1 MGIGVGTV
9 NTAEDAMDRFL
20 WDPEMQDLENTCY
33 ESFALDEEQLGFLS
47 RTKED
52 DARRM
57 FGWHEQIHGFLKTRQ
72 AAGDRHDR
80 RVRFGVNVNRQ
91 SVFRSETSGFGRDS
105 DEESEEQGDDEAEG
119 QYHYQSESSQKA
131 ARSGTIF
138 AAPKADGAIPAL
150 EATSRRRPSGGNRPS
165 VATAVLEMP
174 LPGPRA
180 RESTFARGTL
190 RTTGTTIA
198 GAGQLEQ
205 LTPRREPVAALT
217 GGSDSRRTS
226 LAVPIVI
233 SNPQEKKEKEAAL
246 ELLAGLAAGATT
258 AVLDE
263 KVARKSE
270 VHNFSR
276 MATQYGTATKG
287 TLPLGSVS
295 EEA

>member
-20 WDPEMQDLENTCY
+20 WDTDMLDLENNCY

-47 RTKED
+47 RANEE

-80 RVRFGVNVNRQ
+80 RVRFGVTGKHA
-91 SVFRSETSGFGRDS
+91 SMFRSEKSGFS
-105 DEESEEQGDDEAEG
+105 DEEEEQDDEAEA
-119 QYHYQSESSQKA
+119 QNHFQSESSSKA
-131 ARSGTIF
+131 ARSGTN
-138 AAPKADGAIPAL
+138 ASAPEADGAIPAL
-150 EATSRRRPSGGNRPS
+150 AATSRRRSGKIRTS
-165 VATAVLEMP
+165 LATAALEVP
-174 LPGPRA
+174 PPGPRA

-205 LTPRREPVAALT
+205 LTPRRESVANLT
-217 GGSDSRRTS
+217 AGLDSRRTS
-226 LAVPIVI
+226 VAVPMVT

-276 MATQYGTATKG
+276 MATHFGTTRG
-287 TLPLGSVS
+287 TLALGTVS